1 MVRCFPLWN
10 SAPRAL
16 TSGMRI
22 RSRGTATMLACVERL
37 VTEVQRS
44 FAPFILERQVTA
56 AADIQA
62 CLVTGSSQPSADA
75 RQAQPSSCLMA
86 GSECTRR
93 RWAAGKM
100 PALVGNYGQIAVASE
115 PPATSSS
122 QAPLGPISTF
132 TAPHKKRRRG
142 PATHASWHKGA
153 RSFANGVVRQL
164 GHQVQFLR
172 AVTLQVRPQIYPSER
187 ASPTRLL
194 PEPCPPARRRH
205 LPHRWAPRCACPERP
220 RPAWGQVCASAA

>member
-62 CLVTGSSQPSADA
+62 CLVTGSSQP
-75 RQAQPSSCLMA
+75 
-86 GSECTRR
+86 ET
-93 RWAAGKM
+93 
-100 PALVGNYGQIAVASE
+100 VN
-115 PPATSSS
+115 
-122 QAPLGPISTF
+122 
-132 TAPHKKRRRG
+132 
-142 PATHASWHKGA
+142 
-153 RSFANGVVRQL
+153 
-164 GHQVQFLR
+164 
-172 AVTLQVRPQIYPSER
+172 
-187 ASPTRLL
+187 
-194 PEPCPPARRRH
+194 
-205 LPHRWAPRCACPERP
+205 
-220 RPAWGQVCASAA
+220 